1 MQLCVLYIGLLKRQD
16 DEMSLVSFWTEDYS
30 LQAKNKKKFSQRP
43 SEYWKG
49 KNVAD
54 VAVRN

>member
-30 LQAKNKKKFSQRP
+30 LQTKNKKVQSTA